1 MRPTIEQL
9 RYLTDFGPNYRWD
22 TLFVLPPAVSA
33 AINTAELNIR
43 TTSMTIPKRTVQVI
57 EIANR
62 GHKIF
67 REGITDFS
75 QSITLS
81 TIATVDA
88 MTHKAVRNWGQMQ
101 WSDNLGR
108 MSTIVAKDRQALIT
122 LSALNNMDMS
132 YWQYTIIGAWLQDS
146 DFGEYGSDSSDIIRP
161 SLTLQYDYFV
171 DGPTV

>member
-22 TLFVLPPAVSA
+22 ANFVLPAQVAA
-33 AINTAELNIR
+33 AISSADFNIR
-43 TTSMTIPKRTVQVI
+43 ATSMTIPKRTVDVI

-67 REGITDFS
+67 REGITNFS
-75 QSITLS
+75 QTITIS

-88 MTHKAVRNWGQMQ
+88 MVHKACRNWGQMQ
-101 WSDNLGR
+101 WSDNIGA
-108 MSTIVAKDRQALIT
+108 MSTTVAKDRQGTVT
-122 LSALNNMDMS
+122 LRALNNADVG
-132 YWQYTIIGAWLQDS
+132 YWQYTIIGAWLQDI

-161 SLTLQYDYFV
+161 SLTIQYDYYV

>member
-22 TLFVLPPAVSA
+22 ANFVLPAAVAA
-33 AINTAELNIR
+33 AISSADFNIR
-43 TTSMTIPKRTVQVI
+43 ATSMTIPKRTVDVI

-67 REGITDFS
+67 REGITNFS
-75 QSITLS
+75 QTITVS
-81 TIATVDA
+81 TIATVDG
-88 MTHKAVRNWGQMQ
+88 MIHKACRNWGQMQ
-101 WSDNLGR
+101 WSDNIGA
-108 MSTIVAKDRQALIT
+108 MSTTVAKDRQGIVSLR
-122 LSALNNMDMS
+122 ALNNADVG

-161 SLTLQYDYFV
+161 SLTIQYDYYV

>member
-22 TLFVLPPAVSA
+22 TGFVLPAAVSA
-33 AINTAELNIR
+33 AINSAELNIR
-43 TTSMTIPKRTVQVI
+43 TTSMSIPKRTVDVI
-57 EIANR
+57 EISNR

-67 REGITDFS
+67 REGITNFS

-81 TIATVDA
+81 TISTVDA
-88 MTHKAVRNWGQMQ
+88 MIHKAVRNWGQMQ
-101 WSDNLGR
+101 WSDNVGA
-108 MSTIVAKDRQALIT
+108 MSTIVAKDRQGLAT
-122 LSALNNMDMS
+122 LKALNNADVG

-146 DFGEYGSDSSDIIRP
+146 DFGEYGSDGSDIIRP
-161 SLTLQYDYFV
+161 SLTLQYDYYV